1 MVPIDMSLDARMMLT
16 RMSLIYQRE
25 QGRRVK
31 LSRDEDII
39 AIINFALQS
48 LNNEYRR
55 YYDAFVGML
64 TAGEIRTLV
73 AQGAQ
78 IYRGAKVPEESAE
91 PTGAAPGVART
102 YRGVVQAATPEAA
115 PAVQPPAAARPE
127 AAVTADAP
135 AKPKRI
141 YRGRV
146 IED

>member
-16 RMSLIYQRE
+16 RMSIIYQRE

-31 LSRDEDII
+31 LSRDEDIV

-78 IYRGAKVPEESAE
+78 IYRGAMVSEEAE
-91 PTGAAPGVART
+91 APSPAAAGPRT
-102 YRGVVQAATPEAA
+102 YRGVMQ
-115 PAVQPPAAARPE
+115 
-127 AAVTADAP
+127 DAP
-135 AKPKRI
+135 APAQPAESAAKPAKPQRV
-141 YRGRV
+141 YRGRI

>member
-25 QGRRVK
+25 QGRRAR

-39 AIINFALQS
+39 AIINCALQS
-48 LNNEYRR
+48 LNQEYRR
-55 YYDAFVGML
+55 YYDAFVGLL
-64 TAGEIRTLV
+64 TAGEVRELV

-78 IYRGAKVPEESAE
+78 IYRGAMVAE
-91 PTGAAPGVART
+91 GEAAPADAVPVTART
-102 YRGVVQAATPEAA
+102 YRGVAQEA
-115 PAVQPPAAARPE
+115 PAVPAADAAKPAAA
-127 AAVTADAP
+127 
-135 AKPKRI
+135 KPPRI

>member
-25 QGRRVK
+25 QGRRAK

-39 AIINFALQS
+39 AIINCALQS
-48 LNNEYRR
+48 LNQEYRR
-55 YYDAFVGML
+55 YYDAFVGLL
-64 TAGEIRTLV
+64 TAGEIRELV

-78 IYRGAKVPEESAE
+78 IYRGAMVGEAA
-91 PTGAAPGVART
+91 AAPADAVPVTART
-102 YRGVVQAATPEAA
+102 YRGVVQET
-115 PAVQPPAAARPE
+115 PAAAVPAAE
-127 AAVTADAP
+127 AAKPAA
-135 AKPKRI
+135 AKPQRI

>member
-48 LNNEYRR
+48 LNQEYRR
-55 YYDAFVGML
+55 YYDAFVGLL
-64 TAGEIRTLV
+64 TAGEIRALV

-91 PTGAAPGVART
+91 PAGAAPAVARA
-102 YRGVVQAATPEAA
+102 YRGVVQAAPAA
-115 PAVQPPAAARPE
+115 IPADVPPAAARPE
-127 AAVTADAP
+127 AAAGDGA